1 MFSRIDKLLR
11 EATGAVSLAEAH
23 ALRERDVEILI
34 GAGALPALVR
44 PATALALRCFSGAV
58 LLRPELGASEAAV
71 ASAQLEAA
79 SYGVPERVRVGGGS
93 GLAIRVGLSVAPG
106 EAITADA
113 SGWEAG
119 VNVSLPVRRAATT
132 PAAAFA
138 AAAAFGKVFARL
150 LGAPAEISAEAWAWS
165 LRTFGPTPNNGA
177 APSTLDL
184 GRVTLLGAGAI
195 GSSFAYILHLSD
207 WTARLGI
214 IDSDRYDDP
223 NHETTLLISQADA
236 FGQRAKAA
244 TLAERAARP
253 GLETTHLR
261 ARVGAGHAALA
272 EAPDAFV
279 CAVDN
284 EDTRL
289 ELDGCEARTLFNAGV
304 GGTAADAG
312 HVLWTRHDG
321 ADGELAALYGR
332 RAPAVVAANSK
343 VPAEVAQDA
352 CSRVLYEGVAMAAPF
367 IGLAA
372 GALLVAGVA
381 QQALAEG
388 TDTNYVK
395 LDLMALQARYL
406 RLRRRRARVA

>member
-1 MFSRIDKLLR
+1 VFSRIDKLLR
-11 EATGAVSLAEAH
+11 ETTGADSLAEAH
-23 ALRERDVEILI
+23 ALRERDVELLV
-34 GAGALPALVR
+34 GAGASPALVR

-58 LLRPELGASEAAV
+58 LLKPEVGASEGAV
-71 ASAQLEAA
+71 ASAQLEAV
-79 SYGVPERVRVGGGS
+79 SYGVPERLRVGPSAGPTVQ
-93 GLAIRVGLSVAPG
+93 VGLSVAPG
-106 EAITADA
+106 AAVTADA

-119 VNVSLPVRRAATT
+119 VNVSLPARRAPTT

-150 LGAPAEISAEAWAWS
+150 LGAPEEISAEAWAWS
-165 LRTFGPTPNNGA
+165 LRTFGPAPDSGA
-177 APSTLDL
+177 APPAIDL

-195 GSSFAYILHLSD
+195 GSSFAYVVHLTD
-207 WTARLGI
+207 WAARLGI
-214 IDSDRYDDP
+214 IDFDRYDDP

-236 FGQRAKAA
+236 FRQRPKAA

-253 GLETTHLR
+253 GLETTHLC
-261 ARVGAGHAALA
+261 ARVRAGHAAIA

-279 CAVDN
+279 CAVDD

-289 ELDGCEARTLFNAGV
+289 ELDGCGARTLFNAGV

-312 HVLWTRHDG
+312 HVLWTRHGDTDG
-321 ADGELAALYGR
+321 DLAPLYAR
-332 RAPAVVAANSK
+332 RGSVTEPTPSRP
-343 VPAEVAQDA
+343 PAEVANDA
-352 CSRVLYEGVAMAAPF
+352 CSSLHYEGVAMAAPF

-381 QQALAEG
+381 QQALADAP
-388 TDTNYVK
+388 DTNYVK

-406 RLRRRRARVA
+406 RLRRRRARAA